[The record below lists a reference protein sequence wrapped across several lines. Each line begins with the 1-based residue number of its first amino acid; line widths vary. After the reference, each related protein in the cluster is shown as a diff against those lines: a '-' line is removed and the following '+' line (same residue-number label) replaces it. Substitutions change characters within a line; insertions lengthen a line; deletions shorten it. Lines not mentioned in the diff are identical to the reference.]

1 MNIEVKVRV
10 LNDNEWPVYENKY
23 TFTDPKPTVETENF
37 KCYQFGLNYAEPKEA
52 VYLIKSGFESEK
64 IPEGKNREKA
74 GEFSTK
80 INQDLGILGE

>member
-1 MNIEVKVRV
+1 MKIEIKMRV
-10 LNDNEWPVYENKY
+10 LNDEEWPVYENKY
-23 TFTDPKPTVETENF
+23 VFNDPEPTVEVEDF
-37 KCYQFGLNYAEPKEA
+37 KGYRFVLNYAEPKEGA
-52 VYLIKSGFESEK
+52 HLINLMKSEK